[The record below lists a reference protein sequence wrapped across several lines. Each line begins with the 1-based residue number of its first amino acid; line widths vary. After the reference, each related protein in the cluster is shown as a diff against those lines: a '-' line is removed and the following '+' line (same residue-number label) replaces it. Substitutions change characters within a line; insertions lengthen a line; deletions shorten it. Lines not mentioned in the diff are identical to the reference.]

1 MVIVGVD
8 VSKDSLDVAMEGSKA
23 KRCYERQLNNDPGG
37 FKRLLSWVKE
47 RASTNPENLIVVME
61 ATGVY
66 HEAAAFALH
75 EAGCRVFVANPK
87 RVRDYA
93 SGLGLLNKT
102 DRVDARALVRYGRE
116 KVSELAA
123 WEPPAPEIRTLRAL
137 YARLSAV
144 MTDLRRE
151 LNRQEQA
158 ELSGQP
164 EAVRESMRQSVQH
177 LRNDC
182 ERLRRAIDDH
192 FDQHPNLKNQRE
204 LLQSMPGVG
213 PVSADR
219 MLCLL
224 LRHPFAS
231 ARQAAAFA
239 GLVPRMHESGSSVRK
254 RPRLTKQ
261 GDPSLKAAL
270 YMAAVVSSRHNP
282 QLRQVY
288 QSLLKGGK
296 SKMSALGALMRR
308 IIHVAYGMLKHNTP
322 YNPKM
327 GTVTA

>member
-8 VSKDSLDVAMEGSKA
+8 VSKDSLDVAVEGSNA
-23 KRCYERQLNNDPGG
+23 KRCYERRLNNDVGG
-37 FKRLLSWVKE
+37 FKRLLSWVEE
-47 RASTNPENLIVVME
+47 RAAAHPHELTVMME

-66 HEAAAFALH
+66 HEAAALALH

-123 WEPPAPEIRTLRAL
+123 WEPPAPEIRALRAL
-137 YARLSAV
+137 YTRLSAV

-158 ELSGQP
+158 QLSGQP
-164 EAVRESMRQSVQH
+164 EAVLESMRQSVEH
-177 LRNDC
+177 LREDC
-182 ERLRRAIDDH
+182 ERLKRAIEDH
-192 FDQHPNLKNQRE
+192 FDQHPNLKNQRD
-204 LLQSMPGVG
+204 LLQSIPGVG

-224 LRHPFAS
+224 LRHSFAS

-254 RPRLTKQ
+254 RARLTKQ
-261 GDPSLKAAL
+261 GDASLKATL
-270 YMAAVVSSRHNP
+270 YMAAVVGARHNP
-282 QLRQVY
+282 QLRHVY
-288 QSLLKGGK
+288 ESLLKAGK

-308 IIHVAYGMLKHNTP
+308 MIHIAYGMLKHNTA
-322 YNPKM
+322 YNPNFF
-327 GTVTA
+327 TAMA

>member
-1 MVIVGVD
+1 MPIVGID
-8 VSKDSLDVAMEGSKA
+8 VSKDTLDVGLEKA
-23 KRCYERQLNNDPGG
+23 KTSCYERKLDNNASG
-37 FKRLLSWVKE
+37 FRRLLSWAKE
-47 RASTNPENLIVVME
+47 RTGAEPAELIVVME

-66 HEAAAFALH
+66 HEAAALALH

-87 RVRDYA
+87 RTRDFA

-102 DRVDARALVRYGRE
+102 DRVDARSLVRYGRE
-116 KVSELAA
+116 KSAELAA
-123 WEPPAPEIRTLRAL
+123 WEPPPPQVRTLRAL
-137 YARLSAV
+137 YARLNTV

-158 ELSGQP
+158 ELNGQP
-164 EAVRESMRQSVQH
+164 EAVSESMRESIRH
-177 LRNDC
+177 LQEDC
-182 ERLRRAIDDH
+182 ARLRQAIEDH
-192 FDQHPNLKNQRE
+192 FDQHPDLKNQRE
-204 LLQSMPGVG
+204 LLQSVPGVG

-224 LRHPFAS
+224 LRHRFAS

-261 GDPSLKAAL
+261 GEPALKAAL
-270 YMAAVVSSRHNP
+270 YMAAVVSCRHNP
-282 QLRQVY
+282 QLRQHY
-288 QSLLKGGK
+288 QGLLRAGK

-308 IIHVAYGMLKHNTP
+308 LVHIAFGILKHRTR
-322 YNPKM
+322 YNPAL
-327 GTVTA
+327 VCSRA

>member
-8 VSKDSLDVAMEGSKA
+8 VSKDSLDVAVESSNA
-23 KRCYERQLNNDPGG
+23 KRSYERRLDNDASG

-47 RASTNPENLIVVME
+47 RTAADPKQLIVVME

-66 HEAAAFALH
+66 HEAAALALH
-75 EAGCRVFVANPK
+75 EAGAQVFVANPK

-116 KVSELAA
+116 KAAELAP
-123 WEPPAPEIRTLRAL
+123 WQPPPPEVRTLRAL
-137 YARLSAV
+137 YARLNAV

-164 EAVRESMRQSVQH
+164 EAVRDSMRQSVQH
-177 LRNDC
+177 LREDC
-182 ERLRRAIDDH
+182 ERLKRAIENH

-204 LLQSMPGVG
+204 LLQSMPGIG

-224 LRHPFAS
+224 LRHSFAS

-254 RPRLTKQ
+254 RPRMTKQ
-261 GDPSLKAAL
+261 GDASLKAAL
-270 YMAAVVSSRHNP
+270 YMAAVVSCRHNP

-288 QSLLKGGK
+288 QSLLKAGK

-308 IIHVAYGMLKHNTP
+308 LLHAAYGMLKNNTP
-322 YNPKM
+322 YDP
-327 GTVTA
+327 TRLTATA

>member
-8 VSKDSLDVAMEGSKA
+8 VSKDSLEVAVEGPNA
-23 KRCYERQLNNDPGG
+23 KRCYERALDNNGGG
-37 FKRLLSWVKE
+37 FKRLLSWAKE
-47 RASTNPENLIVVME
+47 RTGADPAELIVVME

-66 HEAAAFALH
+66 HEAAALALH
-75 EAGCRVFVANPK
+75 EAGCRVVVANPK

-116 KVSELAA
+116 QASELAA

-164 EAVRESMRQSVQH
+164 EAVRDSMRHSVEH
-177 LRNDC
+177 LQEDC
-182 ERLRRAIDDH
+182 ERLKKAIEDH
-192 FDQHPNLKNQRE
+192 FDQHPTLKNQRE

-224 LRHPFAS
+224 LRHSFGS

-254 RPRLTKQ
+254 RARLTQQ
-261 GDPSLKAAL
+261 GDGSLKAAL
-270 YMAAVVSSRHNP
+270 YMAALVSCRHNP

-288 QSLLKGGK
+288 QSLLNAGK
-296 SKMSALGALMRR
+296 TKMSALGALMRR
-308 IIHVAYGMLKHNTP
+308 ILHIAYGMLKSNTP
-322 YNPKM
+322 YDPKRLAP
-327 GTVTA
+327 TA

>member
-8 VSKDSLDVAMEGSKA
+8 VSKDSLDVAVESANA
-23 KRCYERQLNNDPGG
+23 KRCYERRLNNDAGG
-37 FKRLLSWVKE
+37 FQRLLSWAKE
-47 RASTNPENLIVVME
+47 RTAANPEQLIVVME

-66 HEAAAFALH
+66 HEAAVLALH
-75 EAGCRVFVANPK
+75 EAGARVFVANPK

-116 KVSELAA
+116 KAAELAA
-123 WEPPAPEIRTLRAL
+123 WEPPPPEIRTLRAL

-144 MTDLRRE
+144 MADLRRE

-158 ELSGQP
+158 QLSGQP

-177 LRNDC
+177 LRDDC
-182 ERLRRAIDDH
+182 ERLKQAIADH

-219 MLCLL
+219 LLCLL
-224 LRHPFAS
+224 LRHSFAN

-239 GLVPRMHESGSSVRK
+239 GLVPRRHESGTTVRK
-254 RPRLTKQ
+254 RARLTRQ
-261 GDPSLKAAL
+261 GDPSLKAVL
-270 YMAAVVSSRHNP
+270 YMAAVVSCRHNP

-288 QSLLKGGK
+288 QSLLKAGK

-308 IIHVAYGMLKHNTP
+308 LLHIAYGMLKHNTP
-322 YNPKM
+322 YDPNRLS
-327 GTVTA
+327 AAA

>member
-1 MVIVGVD
+1 MRIVGVD
-8 VSKDSLDVAMEGSKA
+8 VSKDSLDVAVEGSSS
-23 KRCYERQLNNDPGG
+23 KRFYERKVSNDAGG

-47 RASTNPENLIVVME
+47 RTDADPGELTVLME

-66 HEAAAFALH
+66 HEAAALALH
-75 EAGCRVFVANPK
+75 AAGCRVCVANPK

-116 KVSELAA
+116 KAPELTA
-123 WEPPAPEIRTLRAL
+123 WEPPPPEVRTLRAL

-144 MTDLRRE
+144 TVDLRRE

-158 ELSGQP
+158 QLSGQP
-164 EAVRESMRQSVQH
+164 EAVQKSMRQSIEH
-177 LRNDC
+177 LQQDQ
-182 ERLRRAIDDH
+182 ERLRKAIEDH
-192 FDQHPNLKNQRE
+192 FDQHPDLKNQRE

-224 LRHPFAS
+224 LRHRFDS
-231 ARQAAAFA
+231 ARQAAAFG
-239 GLVPRMHESGSSVRK
+239 GLVPRMHQSGTSVRK
-254 RPRLTKQ
+254 RPRLTGQ

-270 YMAAVVSSRHNP
+270 YMAAVVASRHNA
-282 QLRQVY
+282 QLRAQYEV
-288 QSLLKGGK
+288 LLKAGK

-308 IIHVAYGMLKHNTP
+308 MLHIAFGILKHQTP
-322 YNPKM
+322 YDPK
-327 GTVTA
+327 VVLRHA

>member
-8 VSKDSLDVAMEGSKA
+8 VSKDSLDVAVEGSKA
-23 KRCYERQLNNDPGG
+23 KRCYERQLNNDVGG
-37 FKRLLSWVKE
+37 FKRLLSWAEE
-47 RASTNPENLIVVME
+47 RTGAPAHELTFVME

-66 HEAAAFALH
+66 HEAAALALH
-75 EAGCRVFVANPK
+75 EAGSRVFVANPK

-116 KVSELAA
+116 KVAELAA
-123 WEPPAPEIRTLRAL
+123 WEPPAPEIRALRAL

-177 LRNDC
+177 LRDDC
-182 ERLRRAIDDH
+182 ERLKRAIDDH
-192 FDQHPNLKNQRE
+192 FDQHPNLRNQRE

-213 PVSADR
+213 RSHAVFAAQTSIRQCAASR
-219 MLCLL
+219 R
-224 LRHPFAS
+224 LRRPGPTH
-231 ARQAAAFA
+231 ARIRQQRAQTTT
-239 GLVPRMHESGSSVRK
+239 S
-254 RPRLTKQ
+254 
-261 GDPSLKAAL
+261 DKA
-270 YMAAVVSSRHNP
+270 R
-282 QLRQVY
+282 
-288 QSLLKGGK
+288 
-296 SKMSALGALMRR
+296 
-308 IIHVAYGMLKHNTP
+308 
-322 YNPKM
+322 
-327 GTVTA
+327 